1 MDKGQWTVDNEERI
15 VFSVFSLFIIHYLLS
30 IACLALL

>member
-15 VFSVFSLFIIHYLLS
+15 VFAVFSLFIILYPLS
-30 IACLALL
+30 IEYLALL

>member
-15 VFSVFSLFIIHYLLS
+15 VLSDLSLSVFNCPLS
-30 IACLALL
+30 IESWALL